1 MNETPQRQTLGQ
13 ILFSPSGRL
22 PRKPFWLHGTLLP
35 WVVFLATCAL
45 VFGALAS
52 PAPTKEEVVGFIMLV
67 PVMLAFIWINFAT
80 TIKRLR
86 DRDMSAWWYLL
97 MFLPYLG
104 AIIIL
109 VICMLRGTVGPNT
122 YGADSTDLY

>member
-1 MNETPQRQTLGQ
+1 
-13 ILFSPSGRL
+13 
-22 PRKPFWLHGTLLP
+22 
-35 WVVFLATCAL
+35 
-45 VFGALAS
+45 
-52 PAPTKEEVVGFIMLV
+52 MLV